1 MYEDQTYENILDR
14 SLARVASDVDKR
26 EGSVIM
32 NAIAP
37 VSAEHADVYIQ
48 LGNIVNNGYADTA
61 VREFL
66 ILRCKERGIIPYEA
80 TKATL
85 KGKFNMEIPI
95 GSRFN
100 LNELNYVATAFI
112 ESADGYFYYQM
123 ECETEGTNGN
133 KFFGEVSSIEYIDKD
148 LTGELTELL
157 IPAEDEEDTEALR
170 TRYLNSFDS
179 NPFGGNKQDYV
190 EKTDAL
196 DGVGGTVV
204 IPVWNGGGTVK
215 LIIIN
220 SDFGVASS
228 TLVKAVQEAIDPDPQ
243 GTGSG
248 IAPIGHTVTV
258 VSAVGKTVSIKSRI
272 SFIQNFYPDDAIKKA
287 SGESELVDKVK
298 ADEVSAGFVVNSL
311 TDYDYYVY
319 NQSMTDDNQGVF
331 TQVMTVLNQIVYCQ
345 KNGIDYASLTQAFNP
360 HIDCHENILGKD
372 MGSNYWYCYGL
383 VMIIFMIIIM
393 YGSMVATSVTQ
404 EKSNRTMEVLVT
416 SVDTNL
422 LFFAKVLAGA
432 VAALIQS
439 AVMLGTVLISYKI
452 NQDKWGGMLNMI
464 LDIPTNVL
472 VVFALF
478 GIGGFLF
485 YTFIYGA
492 MGALVSKTED
502 INKSAGGVQMV
513 IMIVYFITLAS
524 LTNVDG
530 IMIKV
535 TSFLPVSSYSA
546 MFARVAMGS
555 VNTWEIVV
563 SFIIL
568 VASIVV
574 VGIIGAK
581 IYRMGTLR
589 YGNPIKLSNAFKSI
603 KEN

>member
-1 MYEDQTYENILDR
+1 MKKFGVIFQYELMNYIKNKSYVITTVIIAL
-14 SLARVASDVDKR
+14 VAGIIMFVPNFIDI
-26 EGSVIM
+26 GSV
-32 NAIAP
+32 
-37 VSAEHADVYIQ
+37 
-48 LGNIVNNGYADTA
+48 
-61 VREFL
+61 
-66 ILRCKERGIIPYEA
+66 
-80 TKATL
+80 
-85 KGKFNMEIPI
+85 
-95 GSRFN
+95 
-100 LNELNYVATAFI
+100 
-112 ESADGYFYYQM
+112 
-123 ECETEGTNGN
+123 
-133 KFFGEVSSIEYIDKD
+133 
-148 LTGELTELL
+148 TGENKNDVS
-157 IPAEDEEDTEALR
+157 DE
-170 TRYLNSFDS
+170 NSGADS
-179 NPFGGNKQDYV
+179 DSTILVYDKSGMV
-190 EKTDAL
+190 TD
-196 DGVGGTVV
+196 
-204 IPVWNGGGTVK
+204 
-215 LIIIN
+215 
-220 SDFGVASS
+220 
-228 TLVKAVQEAIDPDPQ
+228 
-243 GTGSG
+243 
-248 IAPIGHTVTV
+248 
-258 VSAVGKTVSIKSRI
+258 I

-331 TQVMTVLNQIVYCQ
+331 TQVMTVLNQMVYCQ

-360 HIDCHENILGKD
+360 QIDCHENILGKD

-464 LDIPTNVL
+464 LDIPANVL

>member
-1 MYEDQTYENILDR
+1 MKKFGVIFQYELMNYIKNKSYVITTVIIAL
-14 SLARVASDVDKR
+14 VAGIIMFVPNFIDI
-26 EGSVIM
+26 GSV
-32 NAIAP
+32 
-37 VSAEHADVYIQ
+37 
-48 LGNIVNNGYADTA
+48 
-61 VREFL
+61 
-66 ILRCKERGIIPYEA
+66 
-80 TKATL
+80 
-85 KGKFNMEIPI
+85 
-95 GSRFN
+95 
-100 LNELNYVATAFI
+100 
-112 ESADGYFYYQM
+112 
-123 ECETEGTNGN
+123 
-133 KFFGEVSSIEYIDKD
+133 
-148 LTGELTELL
+148 TGENKNDVS
-157 IPAEDEEDTEALR
+157 DE
-170 TRYLNSFDS
+170 NSGADS
-179 NPFGGNKQDYV
+179 DSTILVYDKSGMV
-190 EKTDAL
+190 TD
-196 DGVGGTVV
+196 
-204 IPVWNGGGTVK
+204 
-215 LIIIN
+215 
-220 SDFGVASS
+220 
-228 TLVKAVQEAIDPDPQ
+228 
-243 GTGSG
+243 
-248 IAPIGHTVTV
+248 
-258 VSAVGKTVSIKSRI
+258 I
-272 SFIQNFYPDDAIKKA
+272 SFIQNFYHDDAIKKA
-287 SGESELVDKVK
+287 SGENELVDKVK

-319 NQSMTDDNQGVF
+319 NQSMTDDNQVVF
-331 TQVMTVLNQIVYCQ
+331 TQVMTVLNQMVYCQ

-360 HIDCHENILGKD
+360 QIDCHENILGKD

-524 LTNVDG
+524 LTDVDG

>member
-1 MYEDQTYENILDR
+1 MKKFGVIFQYELMNYIKNKSYVITTVIIAL
-14 SLARVASDVDKR
+14 VAGIIMFVPNFIDI
-26 EGSVIM
+26 GSV
-32 NAIAP
+32 
-37 VSAEHADVYIQ
+37 
-48 LGNIVNNGYADTA
+48 
-61 VREFL
+61 
-66 ILRCKERGIIPYEA
+66 
-80 TKATL
+80 
-85 KGKFNMEIPI
+85 
-95 GSRFN
+95 
-100 LNELNYVATAFI
+100 
-112 ESADGYFYYQM
+112 
-123 ECETEGTNGN
+123 
-133 KFFGEVSSIEYIDKD
+133 
-148 LTGELTELL
+148 TGENKNDVS
-157 IPAEDEEDTEALR
+157 DE
-170 TRYLNSFDS
+170 NSGADS
-179 NPFGGNKQDYV
+179 DSTILVYDKSGMV
-190 EKTDAL
+190 TD
-196 DGVGGTVV
+196 
-204 IPVWNGGGTVK
+204 
-215 LIIIN
+215 
-220 SDFGVASS
+220 
-228 TLVKAVQEAIDPDPQ
+228 
-243 GTGSG
+243 
-248 IAPIGHTVTV
+248 
-258 VSAVGKTVSIKSRI
+258 I
-272 SFIQNFYPDDAIKKA
+272 SFIQNFYHDDAIKKA
-287 SGESELVDKVK
+287 SGENELVDKVK

-319 NQSMTDDNQGVF
+319 NQSMTDDNQVVF
-331 TQVMTVLNQIVYCQ
+331 TQVMTVLNQMVYCQ

-360 HIDCHENILGKD
+360 QIDCHENILGKD

-452 NQDKWGGMLNMI
+452 NQDKWGGMLNMV
-464 LDIPTNVL
+464 LDIPANVL

-524 LTNVDG
+524 LTDVDG

-589 YGNPIKLSNAFKSI
+589 YGNPIKLSNAF
-603 KEN
+603 NQ

>member
-1 MYEDQTYENILDR
+1 MKKFGVIFQYELMNYIKNKSYVITTVIIAL
-14 SLARVASDVDKR
+14 VAGIIMFVPNFIDI
-26 EGSVIM
+26 GSV
-32 NAIAP
+32 
-37 VSAEHADVYIQ
+37 
-48 LGNIVNNGYADTA
+48 
-61 VREFL
+61 
-66 ILRCKERGIIPYEA
+66 
-80 TKATL
+80 
-85 KGKFNMEIPI
+85 
-95 GSRFN
+95 
-100 LNELNYVATAFI
+100 
-112 ESADGYFYYQM
+112 
-123 ECETEGTNGN
+123 
-133 KFFGEVSSIEYIDKD
+133 
-148 LTGELTELL
+148 TGENKNDVS
-157 IPAEDEEDTEALR
+157 DE
-170 TRYLNSFDS
+170 NSGADS
-179 NPFGGNKQDYV
+179 DSTILVYDKSGMV
-190 EKTDAL
+190 TD
-196 DGVGGTVV
+196 
-204 IPVWNGGGTVK
+204 
-215 LIIIN
+215 
-220 SDFGVASS
+220 
-228 TLVKAVQEAIDPDPQ
+228 
-243 GTGSG
+243 
-248 IAPIGHTVTV
+248 
-258 VSAVGKTVSIKSRI
+258 I
-272 SFIQNFYPDDAIKKA
+272 SFIQNFYHDDAIKKA
-287 SGESELVDKVK
+287 SGENELVDKVK

-319 NQSMTDDNQGVF
+319 NQSMTDDNQVVF
-331 TQVMTVLNQIVYCQ
+331 TQVMTVLNQMVYCQ
-345 KNGIDYASLTQAFNP
+345 KNGIDYASLTQSFNP
-360 HIDCHENILGKD
+360 QIDCHKNILGKD

-452 NQDKWGGMLNMI
+452 NQDKWGGMLNMV
-464 LDIPTNVL
+464 LDIPANVL
-472 VVFALF
+472 IVFALF

-524 LTNVDG
+524 LTDVDG

>member
-1 MYEDQTYENILDR
+1 MKKFGVIFQYELMNYIKNKSYVITTVIIAL
-14 SLARVASDVDKR
+14 VAGIIMFVPNFIDI
-26 EGSVIM
+26 GSV
-32 NAIAP
+32 
-37 VSAEHADVYIQ
+37 
-48 LGNIVNNGYADTA
+48 
-61 VREFL
+61 
-66 ILRCKERGIIPYEA
+66 
-80 TKATL
+80 
-85 KGKFNMEIPI
+85 
-95 GSRFN
+95 
-100 LNELNYVATAFI
+100 
-112 ESADGYFYYQM
+112 
-123 ECETEGTNGN
+123 
-133 KFFGEVSSIEYIDKD
+133 
-148 LTGELTELL
+148 TGENKNDVS
-157 IPAEDEEDTEALR
+157 DE
-170 TRYLNSFDS
+170 NSGADS
-179 NPFGGNKQDYV
+179 DSTILVYDNSGMV
-190 EKTDAL
+190 TD
-196 DGVGGTVV
+196 
-204 IPVWNGGGTVK
+204 
-215 LIIIN
+215 
-220 SDFGVASS
+220 
-228 TLVKAVQEAIDPDPQ
+228 
-243 GTGSG
+243 
-248 IAPIGHTVTV
+248 
-258 VSAVGKTVSIKSRI
+258 I

-287 SGESELVDKVK
+287 SGENELVDKVK

-319 NQSMTDDNQGVF
+319 NQSMTDDNQVVF
-331 TQVMTVLNQIVYCQ
+331 TQVMTVLNQMVYCQ

-360 HIDCHENILGKD
+360 QIDCHENILGKD

-452 NQDKWGGMLNMI
+452 NQDKWGGMLNMV
-464 LDIPTNVL
+464 LDIPANVL

-524 LTNVDG
+524 LTDVDG

>member
-1 MYEDQTYENILDR
+1 MKKFGVIFQYELMNYIKNKSYVITTVIIAL
-14 SLARVASDVDKR
+14 VAGIIMFVPNFIDI
-26 EGSVIM
+26 GSV
-32 NAIAP
+32 
-37 VSAEHADVYIQ
+37 
-48 LGNIVNNGYADTA
+48 
-61 VREFL
+61 
-66 ILRCKERGIIPYEA
+66 
-80 TKATL
+80 
-85 KGKFNMEIPI
+85 
-95 GSRFN
+95 
-100 LNELNYVATAFI
+100 
-112 ESADGYFYYQM
+112 
-123 ECETEGTNGN
+123 
-133 KFFGEVSSIEYIDKD
+133 
-148 LTGELTELL
+148 TGENKNDVS
-157 IPAEDEEDTEALR
+157 DE
-170 TRYLNSFDS
+170 NSGADS
-179 NPFGGNKQDYV
+179 DSTILVYDKSGMV
-190 EKTDAL
+190 TD
-196 DGVGGTVV
+196 
-204 IPVWNGGGTVK
+204 
-215 LIIIN
+215 
-220 SDFGVASS
+220 
-228 TLVKAVQEAIDPDPQ
+228 
-243 GTGSG
+243 
-248 IAPIGHTVTV
+248 
-258 VSAVGKTVSIKSRI
+258 I
-272 SFIQNFYPDDAIKKA
+272 SFIQNFYHDDAIKKA
-287 SGESELVDKVK
+287 SGENELVDKVK

-319 NQSMTDDNQGVF
+319 NQSMTDDNQVVF
-331 TQVMTVLNQIVYCQ
+331 TQVMTVLNQMVYCQ

-360 HIDCHENILGKD
+360 QIDCHENILGKD

-452 NQDKWGGMLNMI
+452 NQDKWGGMLNMV
-464 LDIPTNVL
+464 LDIPANVL

-502 INKSAGGVQMV
+502 INKSAGGAQMV

-524 LTNVDG
+524 LTDVDG

>member
-1 MYEDQTYENILDR
+1 MKKFGVIFQYELMNYIKNKSYVITTVIIAL
-14 SLARVASDVDKR
+14 VASIIMFVPNFIDI
-26 EGSVIM
+26 GSV
-32 NAIAP
+32 
-37 VSAEHADVYIQ
+37 
-48 LGNIVNNGYADTA
+48 
-61 VREFL
+61 
-66 ILRCKERGIIPYEA
+66 
-80 TKATL
+80 
-85 KGKFNMEIPI
+85 
-95 GSRFN
+95 
-100 LNELNYVATAFI
+100 
-112 ESADGYFYYQM
+112 
-123 ECETEGTNGN
+123 
-133 KFFGEVSSIEYIDKD
+133 
-148 LTGELTELL
+148 TGENKNDVS
-157 IPAEDEEDTEALR
+157 DE
-170 TRYLNSFDS
+170 NSGADS
-179 NPFGGNKQDYV
+179 DSTILVYDKSGMI
-190 EKTDAL
+190 TD
-196 DGVGGTVV
+196 
-204 IPVWNGGGTVK
+204 
-215 LIIIN
+215 
-220 SDFGVASS
+220 
-228 TLVKAVQEAIDPDPQ
+228 
-243 GTGSG
+243 
-248 IAPIGHTVTV
+248 
-258 VSAVGKTVSIKSRI
+258 I
-272 SFIQNFYPDDAIKKA
+272 SFIQNFYHDDAIKKA
-287 SGESELVDKVK
+287 SGENELVDKVK

-319 NQSMTDDNQGVF
+319 NQSMTDDNQVVF
-331 TQVMTVLNQIVYCQ
+331 TQVMTVLNQMVYCQ

-360 HIDCHENILGKD
+360 QIDCHENILGKD

-452 NQDKWGGMLNMI
+452 NQDKWGGMLNMV
-464 LDIPTNVL
+464 LDIPANVL

-524 LTNVDG
+524 LTDVDG

>member
-1 MYEDQTYENILDR
+1 MKKFGVIFQYELMNYIKNKSYVITTVIIAL
-14 SLARVASDVDKR
+14 VAGIIMFVPNFIDI
-26 EGSVIM
+26 GSV
-32 NAIAP
+32 
-37 VSAEHADVYIQ
+37 
-48 LGNIVNNGYADTA
+48 
-61 VREFL
+61 
-66 ILRCKERGIIPYEA
+66 
-80 TKATL
+80 
-85 KGKFNMEIPI
+85 
-95 GSRFN
+95 
-100 LNELNYVATAFI
+100 
-112 ESADGYFYYQM
+112 
-123 ECETEGTNGN
+123 
-133 KFFGEVSSIEYIDKD
+133 
-148 LTGELTELL
+148 TGENKNDVS
-157 IPAEDEEDTEALR
+157 DE
-170 TRYLNSFDS
+170 NSGADS
-179 NPFGGNKQDYV
+179 DSTILVYDKSGMV
-190 EKTDAL
+190 TD
-196 DGVGGTVV
+196 
-204 IPVWNGGGTVK
+204 
-215 LIIIN
+215 
-220 SDFGVASS
+220 
-228 TLVKAVQEAIDPDPQ
+228 
-243 GTGSG
+243 
-248 IAPIGHTVTV
+248 
-258 VSAVGKTVSIKSRI
+258 I
-272 SFIQNFYPDDAIKKA
+272 SFIQNFYHDDAIKKA
-287 SGESELVDKVK
+287 SGENELVDKVK

-319 NQSMTDDNQGVF
+319 NQSMTDDNQVVF
-331 TQVMTVLNQIVYCQ
+331 TQVMTVLNQMVYCQ

-360 HIDCHENILGKD
+360 QIDCHENILGKD

-452 NQDKWGGMLNMI
+452 NQDKWGGMLNMV
-464 LDIPTNVL
+464 LDIPANVL

-524 LTNVDG
+524 LTDVDG

-581 IYRMGTLR
+581 IYSCLLYTSPSPRD
-589 YGNPIKLSNAFKSI
+589 
-603 KEN
+603 

>member
-1 MYEDQTYENILDR
+1 MKKFGVIFQYELMNYIKNKSYVITTVIIAL
-14 SLARVASDVDKR
+14 VAGIIMFVPNFIDI
-26 EGSVIM
+26 GSV
-32 NAIAP
+32 
-37 VSAEHADVYIQ
+37 
-48 LGNIVNNGYADTA
+48 
-61 VREFL
+61 
-66 ILRCKERGIIPYEA
+66 
-80 TKATL
+80 
-85 KGKFNMEIPI
+85 
-95 GSRFN
+95 
-100 LNELNYVATAFI
+100 
-112 ESADGYFYYQM
+112 
-123 ECETEGTNGN
+123 
-133 KFFGEVSSIEYIDKD
+133 
-148 LTGELTELL
+148 TGENKNDVS
-157 IPAEDEEDTEALR
+157 DE
-170 TRYLNSFDS
+170 NSGADS
-179 NPFGGNKQDYV
+179 DSTILVYDKSGMV
-190 EKTDAL
+190 TD
-196 DGVGGTVV
+196 
-204 IPVWNGGGTVK
+204 
-215 LIIIN
+215 
-220 SDFGVASS
+220 
-228 TLVKAVQEAIDPDPQ
+228 
-243 GTGSG
+243 
-248 IAPIGHTVTV
+248 
-258 VSAVGKTVSIKSRI
+258 I
-272 SFIQNFYPDDAIKKA
+272 SFIQNFYHDDAIKKA
-287 SGESELVDKVK
+287 SGENELVDKVK

-319 NQSMTDDNQGVF
+319 NQSMTDDNQVVF
-331 TQVMTVLNQIVYCQ
+331 TQVMTVLNQMVYCQ

-360 HIDCHENILGKD
+360 QIDCHKNILGKD

-452 NQDKWGGMLNMI
+452 NQDKWGGMLNMV
-464 LDIPTNVL
+464 LDIPANVL

-524 LTNVDG
+524 LTDVDG

>member
-1 MYEDQTYENILDR
+1 MKKFGVIFQYELMNYIKNKSYVITTVIIAL
-14 SLARVASDVDKR
+14 VAGIIMFVPNFIDI
-26 EGSVIM
+26 GSV
-32 NAIAP
+32 
-37 VSAEHADVYIQ
+37 
-48 LGNIVNNGYADTA
+48 
-61 VREFL
+61 
-66 ILRCKERGIIPYEA
+66 
-80 TKATL
+80 
-85 KGKFNMEIPI
+85 
-95 GSRFN
+95 
-100 LNELNYVATAFI
+100 
-112 ESADGYFYYQM
+112 
-123 ECETEGTNGN
+123 
-133 KFFGEVSSIEYIDKD
+133 
-148 LTGELTELL
+148 TGENKNDVS
-157 IPAEDEEDTEALR
+157 DE
-170 TRYLNSFDS
+170 NSGADS
-179 NPFGGNKQDYV
+179 DSTILVYDKSGMV
-190 EKTDAL
+190 TD
-196 DGVGGTVV
+196 
-204 IPVWNGGGTVK
+204 
-215 LIIIN
+215 
-220 SDFGVASS
+220 
-228 TLVKAVQEAIDPDPQ
+228 
-243 GTGSG
+243 
-248 IAPIGHTVTV
+248 
-258 VSAVGKTVSIKSRI
+258 I

-287 SGESELVDKVK
+287 SGENELVDKVK

-319 NQSMTDDNQGVF
+319 NQSMTDDNQVVF
-331 TQVMTVLNQIVYCQ
+331 TQVMTVLNQMVYCQ

-360 HIDCHENILGKD
+360 QIDCHENILGKD

-452 NQDKWGGMLNMI
+452 NQDKWGGMLNMV
-464 LDIPTNVL
+464 LDIPANVL

-502 INKSAGGVQMV
+502 INKIAGGVQMV

-524 LTNVDG
+524 LTDVDG

>member
-1 MYEDQTYENILDR
+1 MKKFGVIFQYELMNYIKNNIYVITTVIIAL
-14 SLARVASDVDKR
+14 VAGIIMFVPNFIDI
-26 EGSVIM
+26 GSV
-32 NAIAP
+32 
-37 VSAEHADVYIQ
+37 
-48 LGNIVNNGYADTA
+48 
-61 VREFL
+61 
-66 ILRCKERGIIPYEA
+66 
-80 TKATL
+80 
-85 KGKFNMEIPI
+85 
-95 GSRFN
+95 
-100 LNELNYVATAFI
+100 
-112 ESADGYFYYQM
+112 
-123 ECETEGTNGN
+123 
-133 KFFGEVSSIEYIDKD
+133 
-148 LTGELTELL
+148 TGENKNDVS
-157 IPAEDEEDTEALR
+157 DE
-170 TRYLNSFDS
+170 NSGADS
-179 NPFGGNKQDYV
+179 DSTILVYDKSGMV
-190 EKTDAL
+190 TD
-196 DGVGGTVV
+196 
-204 IPVWNGGGTVK
+204 
-215 LIIIN
+215 
-220 SDFGVASS
+220 
-228 TLVKAVQEAIDPDPQ
+228 
-243 GTGSG
+243 
-248 IAPIGHTVTV
+248 
-258 VSAVGKTVSIKSRI
+258 I

-287 SGESELVDKVK
+287 SGENELVDKVK

-319 NQSMTDDNQGVF
+319 NQSMTDDNQVVF
-331 TQVMTVLNQIVYCQ
+331 TQVMTVLNQMVYCQ

-360 HIDCHENILGKD
+360 QIDCHENILGKD

-464 LDIPTNVL
+464 LDIPANVL

-524 LTNVDG
+524 LTDVDG

>member
-1 MYEDQTYENILDR
+1 MKKFGVIFQYELMNYIKNKSYVITTVIIAL
-14 SLARVASDVDKR
+14 VAGIIMFVPNFIDI
-26 EGSVIM
+26 GSV
-32 NAIAP
+32 
-37 VSAEHADVYIQ
+37 
-48 LGNIVNNGYADTA
+48 
-61 VREFL
+61 
-66 ILRCKERGIIPYEA
+66 
-80 TKATL
+80 
-85 KGKFNMEIPI
+85 
-95 GSRFN
+95 
-100 LNELNYVATAFI
+100 
-112 ESADGYFYYQM
+112 
-123 ECETEGTNGN
+123 
-133 KFFGEVSSIEYIDKD
+133 
-148 LTGELTELL
+148 TGENKNDVS
-157 IPAEDEEDTEALR
+157 DE
-170 TRYLNSFDS
+170 NSGADS
-179 NPFGGNKQDYV
+179 DSTILVYDKSGMV
-190 EKTDAL
+190 TD
-196 DGVGGTVV
+196 
-204 IPVWNGGGTVK
+204 
-215 LIIIN
+215 
-220 SDFGVASS
+220 
-228 TLVKAVQEAIDPDPQ
+228 
-243 GTGSG
+243 
-248 IAPIGHTVTV
+248 
-258 VSAVGKTVSIKSRI
+258 I
-272 SFIQNFYPDDAIKKA
+272 SFIQNFYHDDAIKKA
-287 SGESELVDKVK
+287 SGENELVDKVK

-319 NQSMTDDNQGVF
+319 NQSMTDDNQVVF
-331 TQVMTVLNQIVYCQ
+331 TQVMTVLNQMVYCQ

-360 HIDCHENILGKD
+360 QIECHENILGKD

-464 LDIPTNVL
+464 LDIPANVL

-524 LTNVDG
+524 LTDVDG

>member
-1 MYEDQTYENILDR
+1 MKKFGVIFQYELMNYIKNKSYVITTVIIAL
-14 SLARVASDVDKR
+14 VAGIIMFVPNFIDI
-26 EGSVIM
+26 GSV
-32 NAIAP
+32 
-37 VSAEHADVYIQ
+37 
-48 LGNIVNNGYADTA
+48 
-61 VREFL
+61 
-66 ILRCKERGIIPYEA
+66 
-80 TKATL
+80 
-85 KGKFNMEIPI
+85 
-95 GSRFN
+95 
-100 LNELNYVATAFI
+100 
-112 ESADGYFYYQM
+112 
-123 ECETEGTNGN
+123 
-133 KFFGEVSSIEYIDKD
+133 
-148 LTGELTELL
+148 TGENKNDVS
-157 IPAEDEEDTEALR
+157 DE
-170 TRYLNSFDS
+170 NSGADS
-179 NPFGGNKQDYV
+179 DSTILVYDKSGMV
-190 EKTDAL
+190 TD
-196 DGVGGTVV
+196 
-204 IPVWNGGGTVK
+204 
-215 LIIIN
+215 
-220 SDFGVASS
+220 
-228 TLVKAVQEAIDPDPQ
+228 
-243 GTGSG
+243 
-248 IAPIGHTVTV
+248 
-258 VSAVGKTVSIKSRI
+258 I

-287 SGESELVDKVK
+287 SGENELVDKVK

-360 HIDCHENILGKD
+360 QIDCHENILGKD

>member
-1 MYEDQTYENILDR
+1 MKKFGVIFQYELMNYIKNKSYVITTVIIAL
-14 SLARVASDVDKR
+14 VAGIIMFVPNFIDI
-26 EGSVIM
+26 GSV
-32 NAIAP
+32 
-37 VSAEHADVYIQ
+37 
-48 LGNIVNNGYADTA
+48 
-61 VREFL
+61 
-66 ILRCKERGIIPYEA
+66 
-80 TKATL
+80 
-85 KGKFNMEIPI
+85 
-95 GSRFN
+95 
-100 LNELNYVATAFI
+100 
-112 ESADGYFYYQM
+112 
-123 ECETEGTNGN
+123 
-133 KFFGEVSSIEYIDKD
+133 
-148 LTGELTELL
+148 TGENKNDVS
-157 IPAEDEEDTEALR
+157 DE
-170 TRYLNSFDS
+170 NSGADS
-179 NPFGGNKQDYV
+179 DSTILVYDKSGMV
-190 EKTDAL
+190 TD
-196 DGVGGTVV
+196 
-204 IPVWNGGGTVK
+204 
-215 LIIIN
+215 
-220 SDFGVASS
+220 
-228 TLVKAVQEAIDPDPQ
+228 
-243 GTGSG
+243 
-248 IAPIGHTVTV
+248 
-258 VSAVGKTVSIKSRI
+258 I

-287 SGESELVDKVK
+287 SGENELIDKVK

-319 NQSMTDDNQGVF
+319 NQSMTDDNQAVF
-331 TQVMTVLNQIVYCQ
+331 TQVMTVLNQMVYCQ

-360 HIDCHENILGKD
+360 QIDCHENILGKD

-452 NQDKWGGMLNMI
+452 HQDKWGGMLNMV
-464 LDIPTNVL
+464 LDIPANVL

-524 LTNVDG
+524 LTDVDG

>member
-1 MYEDQTYENILDR
+1 MKKFGVIFQYELMNYIKNKSYVITTVIIAL
-14 SLARVASDVDKR
+14 VAGIIMFVPNFIDI
-26 EGSVIM
+26 GSV
-32 NAIAP
+32 
-37 VSAEHADVYIQ
+37 
-48 LGNIVNNGYADTA
+48 
-61 VREFL
+61 
-66 ILRCKERGIIPYEA
+66 
-80 TKATL
+80 
-85 KGKFNMEIPI
+85 
-95 GSRFN
+95 
-100 LNELNYVATAFI
+100 
-112 ESADGYFYYQM
+112 
-123 ECETEGTNGN
+123 
-133 KFFGEVSSIEYIDKD
+133 
-148 LTGELTELL
+148 TGENKNDVS
-157 IPAEDEEDTEALR
+157 DE
-170 TRYLNSFDS
+170 NSGADS
-179 NPFGGNKQDYV
+179 DSTILVYDKSGMV
-190 EKTDAL
+190 TD
-196 DGVGGTVV
+196 
-204 IPVWNGGGTVK
+204 
-215 LIIIN
+215 
-220 SDFGVASS
+220 
-228 TLVKAVQEAIDPDPQ
+228 
-243 GTGSG
+243 
-248 IAPIGHTVTV
+248 
-258 VSAVGKTVSIKSRI
+258 I

-287 SGESELVDKVK
+287 SGENELVDKVK

-319 NQSMTDDNQGVF
+319 NQSMTDDNQVVF
-331 TQVMTVLNQIVYCQ
+331 TQVMTVLNQMVYCQ

-360 HIDCHENILGKD
+360 QIDCHENILGKD

-452 NQDKWGGMLNMI
+452 NQDKWGGMLNMV
-464 LDIPTNVL
+464 LDIPANVL

-492 MGALVSKTED
+492 MGALVSKIED

-524 LTNVDG
+524 LTDVDG

>member
-1 MYEDQTYENILDR
+1 MKKFGVIFQYELMNYIKNKSYVITTVIIAL
-14 SLARVASDVDKR
+14 VA
-26 EGSVIM
+26 
-32 NAIAP
+32 
-37 VSAEHADVYIQ
+37 
-48 LGNIVNNGYADTA
+48 
-61 VREFL
+61 
-66 ILRCKERGIIPYEA
+66 GIIMFVP
-80 TKATL
+80 
-85 KGKFNMEIPI
+85 N
-95 GSRFN
+95 
-100 LNELNYVATAFI
+100 FI
-112 ESADGYFYYQM
+112 DICS
-123 ECETEGTNGN
+123 
-133 KFFGEVSSIEYIDKD
+133 V
-148 LTGELTELL
+148 TGENKNDVS
-157 IPAEDEEDTEALR
+157 DE
-170 TRYLNSFDS
+170 NSGADS
-179 NPFGGNKQDYV
+179 DSTILVYDKSGMV
-190 EKTDAL
+190 TD
-196 DGVGGTVV
+196 
-204 IPVWNGGGTVK
+204 
-215 LIIIN
+215 
-220 SDFGVASS
+220 
-228 TLVKAVQEAIDPDPQ
+228 
-243 GTGSG
+243 
-248 IAPIGHTVTV
+248 
-258 VSAVGKTVSIKSRI
+258 I
-272 SFIQNFYPDDAIKKA
+272 SFIQNFYHDDAIKKA
-287 SGESELVDKVK
+287 SGENELVDKVK

-319 NQSMTDDNQGVF
+319 NQSMTDDNQVVF
-331 TQVMTVLNQIVYCQ
+331 TQVMTVLNQMVYCQ

-360 HIDCHENILGKD
+360 QIDCHENILGKD

-452 NQDKWGGMLNMI
+452 NQDKWGGMLNMV
-464 LDIPTNVL
+464 LDIPANVL

-524 LTNVDG
+524 LTDVDG

>member
-1 MYEDQTYENILDR
+1 MFVPNFIDI
-14 SLARVASDVDKR
+14 
-26 EGSVIM
+26 GSV
-32 NAIAP
+32 
-37 VSAEHADVYIQ
+37 
-48 LGNIVNNGYADTA
+48 
-61 VREFL
+61 
-66 ILRCKERGIIPYEA
+66 
-80 TKATL
+80 
-85 KGKFNMEIPI
+85 
-95 GSRFN
+95 
-100 LNELNYVATAFI
+100 
-112 ESADGYFYYQM
+112 
-123 ECETEGTNGN
+123 
-133 KFFGEVSSIEYIDKD
+133 
-148 LTGELTELL
+148 TGENKNDVS
-157 IPAEDEEDTEALR
+157 DE
-170 TRYLNSFDS
+170 NSGADS
-179 NPFGGNKQDYV
+179 DSTILVYDKSGMV
-190 EKTDAL
+190 TD
-196 DGVGGTVV
+196 
-204 IPVWNGGGTVK
+204 
-215 LIIIN
+215 
-220 SDFGVASS
+220 
-228 TLVKAVQEAIDPDPQ
+228 
-243 GTGSG
+243 
-248 IAPIGHTVTV
+248 
-258 VSAVGKTVSIKSRI
+258 I

-287 SGESELVDKVK
+287 SGENELVDKVK

-319 NQSMTDDNQGVF
+319 NQSMTDDNQVVF
-331 TQVMTVLNQIVYCQ
+331 TQVMTVLNQMVYCQ

-360 HIDCHENILGKD
+360 QIDCHENILGKD

-452 NQDKWGGMLNMI
+452 NQDKWGGMLNMV
-464 LDIPTNVL
+464 LDIPANVL

-524 LTNVDG
+524 LTDVDG

>member
-1 MYEDQTYENILDR
+1 MKKFGVIFQYELMNYIKNKSYVITTVIIAL
-14 SLARVASDVDKR
+14 VAGIIMFVPNFIDI
-26 EGSVIM
+26 GSV
-32 NAIAP
+32 
-37 VSAEHADVYIQ
+37 
-48 LGNIVNNGYADTA
+48 
-61 VREFL
+61 
-66 ILRCKERGIIPYEA
+66 
-80 TKATL
+80 
-85 KGKFNMEIPI
+85 
-95 GSRFN
+95 
-100 LNELNYVATAFI
+100 
-112 ESADGYFYYQM
+112 
-123 ECETEGTNGN
+123 
-133 KFFGEVSSIEYIDKD
+133 
-148 LTGELTELL
+148 TGENKNDVS
-157 IPAEDEEDTEALR
+157 DE
-170 TRYLNSFDS
+170 NSGADS
-179 NPFGGNKQDYV
+179 DSTILVYDKSGMV
-190 EKTDAL
+190 TD
-196 DGVGGTVV
+196 
-204 IPVWNGGGTVK
+204 
-215 LIIIN
+215 
-220 SDFGVASS
+220 
-228 TLVKAVQEAIDPDPQ
+228 
-243 GTGSG
+243 
-248 IAPIGHTVTV
+248 
-258 VSAVGKTVSIKSRI
+258 I
-272 SFIQNFYPDDAIKKA
+272 SFKQNFYHDDAIKKA
-287 SGESELVDKVK
+287 SGENELVDKVK

-319 NQSMTDDNQGVF
+319 NQSMTDDNQVVF
-331 TQVMTVLNQIVYCQ
+331 TQVMTVLNQMVYCQ

-360 HIDCHENILGKD
+360 QIDCHENILGKD

-452 NQDKWGGMLNMI
+452 NQDKWGGMLNMV
-464 LDIPTNVL
+464 LDIPANVL

-524 LTNVDG
+524 LTDVDG

>member
-1 MYEDQTYENILDR
+1 MKKFGVIFQYELMNYIKNKSYVITTVIIAL
-14 SLARVASDVDKR
+14 VAGIIMFVPNFIDI
-26 EGSVIM
+26 GSV
-32 NAIAP
+32 
-37 VSAEHADVYIQ
+37 
-48 LGNIVNNGYADTA
+48 
-61 VREFL
+61 
-66 ILRCKERGIIPYEA
+66 
-80 TKATL
+80 
-85 KGKFNMEIPI
+85 
-95 GSRFN
+95 
-100 LNELNYVATAFI
+100 
-112 ESADGYFYYQM
+112 
-123 ECETEGTNGN
+123 
-133 KFFGEVSSIEYIDKD
+133 
-148 LTGELTELL
+148 TGENKNDVS
-157 IPAEDEEDTEALR
+157 DE
-170 TRYLNSFDS
+170 NSGADS
-179 NPFGGNKQDYV
+179 DSTILVYDKSGMV
-190 EKTDAL
+190 TD
-196 DGVGGTVV
+196 
-204 IPVWNGGGTVK
+204 
-215 LIIIN
+215 
-220 SDFGVASS
+220 
-228 TLVKAVQEAIDPDPQ
+228 
-243 GTGSG
+243 
-248 IAPIGHTVTV
+248 
-258 VSAVGKTVSIKSRI
+258 I
-272 SFIQNFYPDDAIKKA
+272 SFIQNFYHDDAIKKA
-287 SGESELVDKVK
+287 SGENELVDKVK

-319 NQSMTDDNQGVF
+319 NQSMTDDNQVVF
-331 TQVMTVLNQIVYCQ
+331 TQVMTVLNQMVYCQ

-360 HIDCHENILGKD
+360 QIDCHENILGKD

-452 NQDKWGGMLNMI
+452 NQDKWGGMLNMV
-464 LDIPTNVL
+464 LDIPANVL

-524 LTNVDG
+524 LTDVDG

-546 MFARVAMGS
+546 MFARVALGS

>member
-1 MYEDQTYENILDR
+1 MKKFGVIFQYELMNYIKNKSYVITTVIIAL
-14 SLARVASDVDKR
+14 VAGIIMFVPNFIDI
-26 EGSVIM
+26 GSV
-32 NAIAP
+32 
-37 VSAEHADVYIQ
+37 
-48 LGNIVNNGYADTA
+48 
-61 VREFL
+61 
-66 ILRCKERGIIPYEA
+66 
-80 TKATL
+80 
-85 KGKFNMEIPI
+85 
-95 GSRFN
+95 
-100 LNELNYVATAFI
+100 
-112 ESADGYFYYQM
+112 
-123 ECETEGTNGN
+123 
-133 KFFGEVSSIEYIDKD
+133 
-148 LTGELTELL
+148 TGENKNDVS
-157 IPAEDEEDTEALR
+157 DE
-170 TRYLNSFDS
+170 NSGADS
-179 NPFGGNKQDYV
+179 DSTILVYDKSGMV
-190 EKTDAL
+190 TD
-196 DGVGGTVV
+196 
-204 IPVWNGGGTVK
+204 
-215 LIIIN
+215 
-220 SDFGVASS
+220 
-228 TLVKAVQEAIDPDPQ
+228 
-243 GTGSG
+243 
-248 IAPIGHTVTV
+248 
-258 VSAVGKTVSIKSRI
+258 I
-272 SFIQNFYPDDAIKKA
+272 SFIQNFYHDDAIKKA
-287 SGESELVDKVK
+287 SGENELVDKVK

-319 NQSMTDDNQGVF
+319 NQSMTDDNQVVF
-331 TQVMTVLNQIVYCQ
+331 TQVMTVLNQMVYCQ

-360 HIDCHENILGKD
+360 QIDCHENILGKD

-452 NQDKWGGMLNMI
+452 NQDKWGGMLNMV
-464 LDIPTNVL
+464 LDIPANVL

-524 LTNVDG
+524 LTDVDG

-546 MFARVAMGS
+546 MLARVAMGS

>member
-1 MYEDQTYENILDR
+1 MKKFGVIFQYELMNYIKNKSYVITTVIIAL
-14 SLARVASDVDKR
+14 VAGIIMFVPNFIDI
-26 EGSVIM
+26 GSV
-32 NAIAP
+32 
-37 VSAEHADVYIQ
+37 
-48 LGNIVNNGYADTA
+48 
-61 VREFL
+61 
-66 ILRCKERGIIPYEA
+66 
-80 TKATL
+80 
-85 KGKFNMEIPI
+85 
-95 GSRFN
+95 
-100 LNELNYVATAFI
+100 
-112 ESADGYFYYQM
+112 
-123 ECETEGTNGN
+123 
-133 KFFGEVSSIEYIDKD
+133 
-148 LTGELTELL
+148 TGENKNDVS
-157 IPAEDEEDTEALR
+157 DE
-170 TRYLNSFDS
+170 NSGADS
-179 NPFGGNKQDYV
+179 DSTILVYDKSGMV
-190 EKTDAL
+190 TD
-196 DGVGGTVV
+196 
-204 IPVWNGGGTVK
+204 
-215 LIIIN
+215 
-220 SDFGVASS
+220 
-228 TLVKAVQEAIDPDPQ
+228 
-243 GTGSG
+243 
-248 IAPIGHTVTV
+248 
-258 VSAVGKTVSIKSRI
+258 I
-272 SFIQNFYPDDAIKKA
+272 SFIQNFYHDDAIKKA
-287 SGESELVDKVK
+287 SGENELVDKVK

-319 NQSMTDDNQGVF
+319 NQSMTDDNQVVF
-331 TQVMTVLNQIVYCQ
+331 TQVMTVLNQMVYCQ

-360 HIDCHENILGKD
+360 QIDCHENILGKD

-383 VMIIFMIIIM
+383 VMVIFMIIIM

-464 LDIPTNVL
+464 LDIPANVL

-524 LTNVDG
+524 LTDVDG

>member
-1 MYEDQTYENILDR
+1 MKKFGVIFQYELMNYIKNKSYVITTVIIAL
-14 SLARVASDVDKR
+14 VAGIIMFVPNFIDI
-26 EGSVIM
+26 GSV
-32 NAIAP
+32 
-37 VSAEHADVYIQ
+37 
-48 LGNIVNNGYADTA
+48 
-61 VREFL
+61 
-66 ILRCKERGIIPYEA
+66 
-80 TKATL
+80 
-85 KGKFNMEIPI
+85 
-95 GSRFN
+95 
-100 LNELNYVATAFI
+100 
-112 ESADGYFYYQM
+112 
-123 ECETEGTNGN
+123 
-133 KFFGEVSSIEYIDKD
+133 
-148 LTGELTELL
+148 TGENKNDVS
-157 IPAEDEEDTEALR
+157 DE
-170 TRYLNSFDS
+170 NSGADS
-179 NPFGGNKQDYV
+179 DSTILVYDKSGMV
-190 EKTDAL
+190 TD
-196 DGVGGTVV
+196 
-204 IPVWNGGGTVK
+204 
-215 LIIIN
+215 
-220 SDFGVASS
+220 
-228 TLVKAVQEAIDPDPQ
+228 
-243 GTGSG
+243 
-248 IAPIGHTVTV
+248 
-258 VSAVGKTVSIKSRI
+258 I

-319 NQSMTDDNQGVF
+319 NQSMTDDNQVVF
-331 TQVMTVLNQIVYCQ
+331 TQVMTVLNQMVYCQ

-360 HIDCHENILGKD
+360 QIDCHENILGKD

-464 LDIPTNVL
+464 LDIPANVL

-524 LTNVDG
+524 LTDVDG

>member
-1 MYEDQTYENILDR
+1 MKKFGVIFQYELMNYIKNKSYVITTVIIAL
-14 SLARVASDVDKR
+14 VAGIIMFVPNFIDI
-26 EGSVIM
+26 GSV
-32 NAIAP
+32 
-37 VSAEHADVYIQ
+37 
-48 LGNIVNNGYADTA
+48 
-61 VREFL
+61 
-66 ILRCKERGIIPYEA
+66 
-80 TKATL
+80 
-85 KGKFNMEIPI
+85 
-95 GSRFN
+95 
-100 LNELNYVATAFI
+100 
-112 ESADGYFYYQM
+112 
-123 ECETEGTNGN
+123 
-133 KFFGEVSSIEYIDKD
+133 
-148 LTGELTELL
+148 TGENKNDVS
-157 IPAEDEEDTEALR
+157 DE
-170 TRYLNSFDS
+170 NSGADS
-179 NPFGGNKQDYV
+179 DSTILVYDKSGMV
-190 EKTDAL
+190 TD
-196 DGVGGTVV
+196 
-204 IPVWNGGGTVK
+204 
-215 LIIIN
+215 
-220 SDFGVASS
+220 
-228 TLVKAVQEAIDPDPQ
+228 
-243 GTGSG
+243 
-248 IAPIGHTVTV
+248 
-258 VSAVGKTVSIKSRI
+258 I
-272 SFIQNFYPDDAIKKA
+272 SFIQNFYHDDAIKKA
-287 SGESELVDKVK
+287 SGENELVDKVK

-319 NQSMTDDNQGVF
+319 NQSMTDDNQVVF
-331 TQVMTVLNQIVYCQ
+331 TQVMTVLNQMVYCQ

-360 HIDCHENILGKD
+360 QIDCHENILGKD

-452 NQDKWGGMLNMI
+452 NQDKWGGMLNMV
-464 LDIPTNVL
+464 LDIPANVL

>member
-1 MYEDQTYENILDR
+1 MKKFGVIFQYELMNYIRNKSYVITTAITAL
-14 SLARVASDVDKR
+14 VAGIIMFVPNFIDI
-26 EGSVIM
+26 GSV
-32 NAIAP
+32 
-37 VSAEHADVYIQ
+37 
-48 LGNIVNNGYADTA
+48 
-61 VREFL
+61 
-66 ILRCKERGIIPYEA
+66 
-80 TKATL
+80 
-85 KGKFNMEIPI
+85 
-95 GSRFN
+95 
-100 LNELNYVATAFI
+100 
-112 ESADGYFYYQM
+112 
-123 ECETEGTNGN
+123 
-133 KFFGEVSSIEYIDKD
+133 
-148 LTGELTELL
+148 TGENKNNVS
-157 IPAEDEEDTEALR
+157 DE
-170 TRYLNSFDS
+170 NSGADS
-179 NPFGGNKQDYV
+179 DSTILVYDKSGMV
-190 EKTDAL
+190 TD
-196 DGVGGTVV
+196 
-204 IPVWNGGGTVK
+204 
-215 LIIIN
+215 
-220 SDFGVASS
+220 
-228 TLVKAVQEAIDPDPQ
+228 
-243 GTGSG
+243 
-248 IAPIGHTVTV
+248 
-258 VSAVGKTVSIKSRI
+258 I

-360 HIDCHENILGKD
+360 QIDCHENILGKD

-464 LDIPTNVL
+464 LDIPANVL

>member
-1 MYEDQTYENILDR
+1 MFVPNFIDI
-14 SLARVASDVDKR
+14 
-26 EGSVIM
+26 GSV
-32 NAIAP
+32 
-37 VSAEHADVYIQ
+37 
-48 LGNIVNNGYADTA
+48 
-61 VREFL
+61 
-66 ILRCKERGIIPYEA
+66 
-80 TKATL
+80 
-85 KGKFNMEIPI
+85 
-95 GSRFN
+95 
-100 LNELNYVATAFI
+100 
-112 ESADGYFYYQM
+112 
-123 ECETEGTNGN
+123 
-133 KFFGEVSSIEYIDKD
+133 
-148 LTGELTELL
+148 TGENKNDVS
-157 IPAEDEEDTEALR
+157 DE
-170 TRYLNSFDS
+170 NSGADS
-179 NPFGGNKQDYV
+179 DSTILVYDKSGMV
-190 EKTDAL
+190 TD
-196 DGVGGTVV
+196 
-204 IPVWNGGGTVK
+204 
-215 LIIIN
+215 
-220 SDFGVASS
+220 
-228 TLVKAVQEAIDPDPQ
+228 
-243 GTGSG
+243 
-248 IAPIGHTVTV
+248 
-258 VSAVGKTVSIKSRI
+258 I
-272 SFIQNFYPDDAIKKA
+272 SFIQNFYHDDAIKKA
-287 SGESELVDKVK
+287 SGENELVDKVK

-319 NQSMTDDNQGVF
+319 NQSMTDDNQVVF
-331 TQVMTVLNQIVYCQ
+331 TQVMTVLNQMVYCQ

-360 HIDCHENILGKD
+360 QIDCHENILGKD

-452 NQDKWGGMLNMI
+452 NQDKWGGMLNMV
-464 LDIPTNVL
+464 LDIPANVL

-524 LTNVDG
+524 LTDVDG

>member
-1 MYEDQTYENILDR
+1 MKKFGVIFQYELMNYIKNKSYVITTVIIAL
-14 SLARVASDVDKR
+14 VAGIIMFVPNFIDI
-26 EGSVIM
+26 GSV
-32 NAIAP
+32 
-37 VSAEHADVYIQ
+37 
-48 LGNIVNNGYADTA
+48 
-61 VREFL
+61 
-66 ILRCKERGIIPYEA
+66 
-80 TKATL
+80 
-85 KGKFNMEIPI
+85 
-95 GSRFN
+95 
-100 LNELNYVATAFI
+100 
-112 ESADGYFYYQM
+112 
-123 ECETEGTNGN
+123 
-133 KFFGEVSSIEYIDKD
+133 
-148 LTGELTELL
+148 TGENKNDVS
-157 IPAEDEEDTEALR
+157 DE
-170 TRYLNSFDS
+170 NSGADS
-179 NPFGGNKQDYV
+179 DSTILVYDKSGMV
-190 EKTDAL
+190 TD
-196 DGVGGTVV
+196 
-204 IPVWNGGGTVK
+204 
-215 LIIIN
+215 
-220 SDFGVASS
+220 
-228 TLVKAVQEAIDPDPQ
+228 
-243 GTGSG
+243 
-248 IAPIGHTVTV
+248 
-258 VSAVGKTVSIKSRI
+258 I
-272 SFIQNFYPDDAIKKA
+272 SFIQNFYHDDAIKRA
-287 SGESELVDKVK
+287 SGENELVDKVK

-319 NQSMTDDNQGVF
+319 NQSMTDDNQVVF
-331 TQVMTVLNQIVYCQ
+331 TQVMTVLNQMVYCQ

-360 HIDCHENILGKD
+360 QIDCHENILGKD

-452 NQDKWGGMLNMI
+452 NQDKWGGMLNMV
-464 LDIPTNVL
+464 LDIPANVL

-524 LTNVDG
+524 LTDVDG

>member
-1 MYEDQTYENILDR
+1 MKKFGVIFQYELMNYIKNKSYVITTVIIAL
-14 SLARVASDVDKR
+14 VAGIIMFVPNFIDI
-26 EGSVIM
+26 GSV
-32 NAIAP
+32 
-37 VSAEHADVYIQ
+37 
-48 LGNIVNNGYADTA
+48 
-61 VREFL
+61 
-66 ILRCKERGIIPYEA
+66 
-80 TKATL
+80 
-85 KGKFNMEIPI
+85 
-95 GSRFN
+95 
-100 LNELNYVATAFI
+100 
-112 ESADGYFYYQM
+112 
-123 ECETEGTNGN
+123 
-133 KFFGEVSSIEYIDKD
+133 
-148 LTGELTELL
+148 TGENKNDVS
-157 IPAEDEEDTEALR
+157 DE
-170 TRYLNSFDS
+170 NSGADS
-179 NPFGGNKQDYV
+179 DSTILVYDKSGMV
-190 EKTDAL
+190 TD
-196 DGVGGTVV
+196 
-204 IPVWNGGGTVK
+204 
-215 LIIIN
+215 
-220 SDFGVASS
+220 
-228 TLVKAVQEAIDPDPQ
+228 
-243 GTGSG
+243 
-248 IAPIGHTVTV
+248 
-258 VSAVGKTVSIKSRI
+258 I
-272 SFIQNFYPDDAIKKA
+272 SFIQNFYHDDAIKKA
-287 SGESELVDKVK
+287 SGENELVDKVK

-319 NQSMTDDNQGVF
+319 NQSMTDDNQVVF
-331 TQVMTVLNQIVYCQ
+331 TQVMTVLNQMVYCQ

-360 HIDCHENILGKD
+360 QIDCHENILGKD

-452 NQDKWGGMLNMI
+452 NHDKWGGMLNMV
-464 LDIPTNVL
+464 LDIPANVL

-524 LTNVDG
+524 LTDVDG

>member
-1 MYEDQTYENILDR
+1 MKKFGVIFQYELMNYIKNKSYVITTVIIAL
-14 SLARVASDVDKR
+14 VAGIIMFVPNFIDI
-26 EGSVIM
+26 GSV
-32 NAIAP
+32 
-37 VSAEHADVYIQ
+37 
-48 LGNIVNNGYADTA
+48 
-61 VREFL
+61 
-66 ILRCKERGIIPYEA
+66 
-80 TKATL
+80 
-85 KGKFNMEIPI
+85 
-95 GSRFN
+95 
-100 LNELNYVATAFI
+100 
-112 ESADGYFYYQM
+112 
-123 ECETEGTNGN
+123 
-133 KFFGEVSSIEYIDKD
+133 
-148 LTGELTELL
+148 TGENKNDVS
-157 IPAEDEEDTEALR
+157 DE
-170 TRYLNSFDS
+170 NSGADS
-179 NPFGGNKQDYV
+179 DSTILVYDKSGMV
-190 EKTDAL
+190 TD
-196 DGVGGTVV
+196 
-204 IPVWNGGGTVK
+204 
-215 LIIIN
+215 
-220 SDFGVASS
+220 
-228 TLVKAVQEAIDPDPQ
+228 
-243 GTGSG
+243 
-248 IAPIGHTVTV
+248 
-258 VSAVGKTVSIKSRI
+258 I

-287 SGESELVDKVK
+287 SGENELVDKVK

-319 NQSMTDDNQGVF
+319 NQSMTDDNQVVF
-331 TQVMTVLNQIVYCQ
+331 TQVMTVLNQMVYCQ

-360 HIDCHENILGKD
+360 QIDCHENILGKD

-452 NQDKWGGMLNMI
+452 NQDKWGGMLNMV
-464 LDIPTNVL
+464 LDIPANVL

-524 LTNVDG
+524 LTDVDG
-530 IMIKV
+530 IMIKI

>member
-1 MYEDQTYENILDR
+1 MKKFGVIFQYELMNYIKNKSYVITTVIIAL
-14 SLARVASDVDKR
+14 VAGIIMFVPNFIDI
-26 EGSVIM
+26 GSV
-32 NAIAP
+32 
-37 VSAEHADVYIQ
+37 
-48 LGNIVNNGYADTA
+48 
-61 VREFL
+61 
-66 ILRCKERGIIPYEA
+66 
-80 TKATL
+80 
-85 KGKFNMEIPI
+85 
-95 GSRFN
+95 
-100 LNELNYVATAFI
+100 
-112 ESADGYFYYQM
+112 
-123 ECETEGTNGN
+123 
-133 KFFGEVSSIEYIDKD
+133 
-148 LTGELTELL
+148 TGENKNDVS
-157 IPAEDEEDTEALR
+157 DE
-170 TRYLNSFDS
+170 NSGADS
-179 NPFGGNKQDYV
+179 DSTILVYDKSGMV
-190 EKTDAL
+190 TD
-196 DGVGGTVV
+196 
-204 IPVWNGGGTVK
+204 
-215 LIIIN
+215 
-220 SDFGVASS
+220 
-228 TLVKAVQEAIDPDPQ
+228 
-243 GTGSG
+243 
-248 IAPIGHTVTV
+248 
-258 VSAVGKTVSIKSRI
+258 I

-287 SGESELVDKVK
+287 SGENELVDKVK

-319 NQSMTDDNQGVF
+319 NQSMTDDNQVVF
-331 TQVMTVLNQIVYCQ
+331 TQVMTVLNQMVYCQ

-360 HIDCHENILGKD
+360 QIDCHENILGKD

-452 NQDKWGGMLNMI
+452 NQDKWGGMLNMVH
-464 LDIPTNVL
+464 DIPANVL

-524 LTNVDG
+524 LTDVDG

>member
-1 MYEDQTYENILDR
+1 MKKFGVIFQYELMNYIKNKSYVITTVIIAL
-14 SLARVASDVDKR
+14 VAGIIMFVPNFIDI
-26 EGSVIM
+26 GSV
-32 NAIAP
+32 
-37 VSAEHADVYIQ
+37 
-48 LGNIVNNGYADTA
+48 
-61 VREFL
+61 
-66 ILRCKERGIIPYEA
+66 
-80 TKATL
+80 
-85 KGKFNMEIPI
+85 
-95 GSRFN
+95 
-100 LNELNYVATAFI
+100 
-112 ESADGYFYYQM
+112 
-123 ECETEGTNGN
+123 
-133 KFFGEVSSIEYIDKD
+133 
-148 LTGELTELL
+148 TGENKNDVS
-157 IPAEDEEDTEALR
+157 DE
-170 TRYLNSFDS
+170 NSGADS
-179 NPFGGNKQDYV
+179 DSTILVYDKSGMV
-190 EKTDAL
+190 TD
-196 DGVGGTVV
+196 
-204 IPVWNGGGTVK
+204 
-215 LIIIN
+215 
-220 SDFGVASS
+220 
-228 TLVKAVQEAIDPDPQ
+228 
-243 GTGSG
+243 
-248 IAPIGHTVTV
+248 
-258 VSAVGKTVSIKSRI
+258 I
-272 SFIQNFYPDDAIKKA
+272 SFIQNFYHDDAIKKA
-287 SGESELVDKVK
+287 SGENELVDKVK

-319 NQSMTDDNQGVF
+319 NQSMTDDNQVVF
-331 TQVMTVLNQIVYCQ
+331 TQMMTVLNQMVYCQ

-360 HIDCHENILGKD
+360 QIDCHENILGKD

-383 VMIIFMIIIM
+383 VMVIFMIIIM

-452 NQDKWGGMLNMI
+452 NQDKWGGMLNMV
-464 LDIPTNVL
+464 LDIPANVL

-524 LTNVDG
+524 LTDVDG

>member
-1 MYEDQTYENILDR
+1 MKKFGVIFQYELMNYIKNKSYVITTVIIAL
-14 SLARVASDVDKR
+14 VAGIIMFVPNFIDI
-26 EGSVIM
+26 GSV
-32 NAIAP
+32 
-37 VSAEHADVYIQ
+37 
-48 LGNIVNNGYADTA
+48 
-61 VREFL
+61 
-66 ILRCKERGIIPYEA
+66 
-80 TKATL
+80 
-85 KGKFNMEIPI
+85 
-95 GSRFN
+95 
-100 LNELNYVATAFI
+100 
-112 ESADGYFYYQM
+112 
-123 ECETEGTNGN
+123 
-133 KFFGEVSSIEYIDKD
+133 
-148 LTGELTELL
+148 TGENKNNVS
-157 IPAEDEEDTEALR
+157 DE
-170 TRYLNSFDS
+170 NSGADS
-179 NPFGGNKQDYV
+179 DSTILVYDKSGMV
-190 EKTDAL
+190 TD
-196 DGVGGTVV
+196 
-204 IPVWNGGGTVK
+204 
-215 LIIIN
+215 
-220 SDFGVASS
+220 
-228 TLVKAVQEAIDPDPQ
+228 
-243 GTGSG
+243 
-248 IAPIGHTVTV
+248 
-258 VSAVGKTVSIKSRI
+258 I

-360 HIDCHENILGKD
+360 QIDCHENILGKD

-524 LTNVDG
+524 LTDVDG

>member
-1 MYEDQTYENILDR
+1 MKKFGVIFQYELMNYIKNKSYVITTVIIVL
-14 SLARVASDVDKR
+14 VAGIIMFVPNFIDI
-26 EGSVIM
+26 GSV
-32 NAIAP
+32 
-37 VSAEHADVYIQ
+37 
-48 LGNIVNNGYADTA
+48 
-61 VREFL
+61 
-66 ILRCKERGIIPYEA
+66 
-80 TKATL
+80 
-85 KGKFNMEIPI
+85 
-95 GSRFN
+95 
-100 LNELNYVATAFI
+100 
-112 ESADGYFYYQM
+112 
-123 ECETEGTNGN
+123 
-133 KFFGEVSSIEYIDKD
+133 
-148 LTGELTELL
+148 TGENKNDVS
-157 IPAEDEEDTEALR
+157 DE
-170 TRYLNSFDS
+170 NSGADS
-179 NPFGGNKQDYV
+179 DSTILVYDKSGMV
-190 EKTDAL
+190 TD
-196 DGVGGTVV
+196 
-204 IPVWNGGGTVK
+204 
-215 LIIIN
+215 
-220 SDFGVASS
+220 
-228 TLVKAVQEAIDPDPQ
+228 
-243 GTGSG
+243 
-248 IAPIGHTVTV
+248 
-258 VSAVGKTVSIKSRI
+258 I
-272 SFIQNFYPDDAIKKA
+272 SFIQNFYHDDAIKKA
-287 SGESELVDKVK
+287 SGENELVDKVK

-319 NQSMTDDNQGVF
+319 NQSMTDDNQVVF
-331 TQVMTVLNQIVYCQ
+331 TQVMTVLNQMVYCQ

-360 HIDCHENILGKD
+360 QIDCHENILGKD

-464 LDIPTNVL
+464 LDIPANVL

-524 LTNVDG
+524 LTDVDG

>member
-1 MYEDQTYENILDR
+1 MNYIKNKSYVITTVIIAL
-14 SLARVASDVDKR
+14 VAGIIMFVPNFIDI
-26 EGSVIM
+26 GSV
-32 NAIAP
+32 
-37 VSAEHADVYIQ
+37 
-48 LGNIVNNGYADTA
+48 
-61 VREFL
+61 
-66 ILRCKERGIIPYEA
+66 
-80 TKATL
+80 
-85 KGKFNMEIPI
+85 
-95 GSRFN
+95 
-100 LNELNYVATAFI
+100 
-112 ESADGYFYYQM
+112 
-123 ECETEGTNGN
+123 
-133 KFFGEVSSIEYIDKD
+133 
-148 LTGELTELL
+148 TGENKNDVS
-157 IPAEDEEDTEALR
+157 DE
-170 TRYLNSFDS
+170 NSGADS
-179 NPFGGNKQDYV
+179 DSTILVYDKSGMV
-190 EKTDAL
+190 TD
-196 DGVGGTVV
+196 
-204 IPVWNGGGTVK
+204 
-215 LIIIN
+215 
-220 SDFGVASS
+220 
-228 TLVKAVQEAIDPDPQ
+228 
-243 GTGSG
+243 
-248 IAPIGHTVTV
+248 
-258 VSAVGKTVSIKSRI
+258 I
-272 SFIQNFYPDDAIKKA
+272 SFIQNFYHDDAIKKA
-287 SGESELVDKVK
+287 SGENELVDKVK

-319 NQSMTDDNQGVF
+319 NQSMTDDNQVVF
-331 TQVMTVLNQIVYCQ
+331 TQVMTVLNQMVYCQ

-360 HIDCHENILGKD
+360 QIDCHENILGKD

-452 NQDKWGGMLNMI
+452 NQDKWGGMLNMV
-464 LDIPTNVL
+464 LDIPANVL

-524 LTNVDG
+524 LTDVDG

>member
-1 MYEDQTYENILDR
+1 MKKFGVIFQYELMNYIKNKSYVITTVIIAL
-14 SLARVASDVDKR
+14 VAGIIMFVPNFIDI
-26 EGSVIM
+26 GSV
-32 NAIAP
+32 
-37 VSAEHADVYIQ
+37 
-48 LGNIVNNGYADTA
+48 
-61 VREFL
+61 
-66 ILRCKERGIIPYEA
+66 
-80 TKATL
+80 
-85 KGKFNMEIPI
+85 
-95 GSRFN
+95 
-100 LNELNYVATAFI
+100 
-112 ESADGYFYYQM
+112 
-123 ECETEGTNGN
+123 
-133 KFFGEVSSIEYIDKD
+133 
-148 LTGELTELL
+148 TGENKNDVS
-157 IPAEDEEDTEALR
+157 DE
-170 TRYLNSFDS
+170 NSGADS
-179 NPFGGNKQDYV
+179 DSTILVYDKSGMV
-190 EKTDAL
+190 TD
-196 DGVGGTVV
+196 
-204 IPVWNGGGTVK
+204 
-215 LIIIN
+215 
-220 SDFGVASS
+220 
-228 TLVKAVQEAIDPDPQ
+228 
-243 GTGSG
+243 
-248 IAPIGHTVTV
+248 
-258 VSAVGKTVSIKSRI
+258 I
-272 SFIQNFYPDDAIKKA
+272 SFIQNFYHDDAIKKA
-287 SGESELVDKVK
+287 SGENELVDKVK

-319 NQSMTDDNQGVF
+319 NQSMTDDNQVVF
-331 TQVMTVLNQIVYCQ
+331 TQMMTVLNQMVYCQ

-360 HIDCHENILGKD
+360 QIDCHENILGKD

-452 NQDKWGGMLNMI
+452 NQDKWGGMLNMV
-464 LDIPTNVL
+464 LDIPANVL

>member
-1 MYEDQTYENILDR
+1 MKKFGVIFQYELMNYIKNKSYVITTVIIAL
-14 SLARVASDVDKR
+14 VAGIIMFVPNFIDI
-26 EGSVIM
+26 GSV
-32 NAIAP
+32 
-37 VSAEHADVYIQ
+37 
-48 LGNIVNNGYADTA
+48 
-61 VREFL
+61 
-66 ILRCKERGIIPYEA
+66 
-80 TKATL
+80 
-85 KGKFNMEIPI
+85 
-95 GSRFN
+95 
-100 LNELNYVATAFI
+100 
-112 ESADGYFYYQM
+112 
-123 ECETEGTNGN
+123 
-133 KFFGEVSSIEYIDKD
+133 
-148 LTGELTELL
+148 TGENKNDVS
-157 IPAEDEEDTEALR
+157 DEKSGA
-170 TRYLNSFDS
+170 DS
-179 NPFGGNKQDYV
+179 DSTILVYDKSGMV
-190 EKTDAL
+190 TD
-196 DGVGGTVV
+196 
-204 IPVWNGGGTVK
+204 
-215 LIIIN
+215 
-220 SDFGVASS
+220 
-228 TLVKAVQEAIDPDPQ
+228 
-243 GTGSG
+243 
-248 IAPIGHTVTV
+248 
-258 VSAVGKTVSIKSRI
+258 I
-272 SFIQNFYPDDAIKKA
+272 SFIQNFYHDDAIKKA
-287 SGESELVDKVK
+287 SGENELVDKVK

-319 NQSMTDDNQGVF
+319 NQSMTDDNQVVF
-331 TQVMTVLNQIVYCQ
+331 TQVMTVLNQMVYCQ

-360 HIDCHENILGKD
+360 QIDCHENILGKD

-452 NQDKWGGMLNMI
+452 NQDKWGGMLNMV
-464 LDIPTNVL
+464 LDIPANVL

>member
-1 MYEDQTYENILDR
+1 MKKFGVIFQYELMNYIKNKSYVITTVIIAL
-14 SLARVASDVDKR
+14 VAGIIMFVPNFIDI
-26 EGSVIM
+26 GSV
-32 NAIAP
+32 
-37 VSAEHADVYIQ
+37 
-48 LGNIVNNGYADTA
+48 
-61 VREFL
+61 
-66 ILRCKERGIIPYEA
+66 
-80 TKATL
+80 
-85 KGKFNMEIPI
+85 
-95 GSRFN
+95 
-100 LNELNYVATAFI
+100 
-112 ESADGYFYYQM
+112 
-123 ECETEGTNGN
+123 
-133 KFFGEVSSIEYIDKD
+133 
-148 LTGELTELL
+148 TGENKNDVS
-157 IPAEDEEDTEALR
+157 DE
-170 TRYLNSFDS
+170 NSGADS
-179 NPFGGNKQDYV
+179 DSTILVYDKSGMV
-190 EKTDAL
+190 TD
-196 DGVGGTVV
+196 
-204 IPVWNGGGTVK
+204 
-215 LIIIN
+215 
-220 SDFGVASS
+220 
-228 TLVKAVQEAIDPDPQ
+228 
-243 GTGSG
+243 
-248 IAPIGHTVTV
+248 
-258 VSAVGKTVSIKSRI
+258 I
-272 SFIQNFYPDDAIKKA
+272 SFIQNFYHDDAIKKA
-287 SGESELVDKVK
+287 SGENELVDKVK

-319 NQSMTDDNQGVF
+319 NQSMTDDNQVVF
-331 TQVMTVLNQIVYCQ
+331 TQVMTVLNQMVYCQ

-360 HIDCHENILGKD
+360 QIDCHENILGKD

-464 LDIPTNVL
+464 LDIPANVL

-502 INKSAGGVQMV
+502 INKSAGSVQMV

-524 LTNVDG
+524 LTDVDG

>member
-1 MYEDQTYENILDR
+1 MKKFGVIFQYELMNYIKNKSYVITTVIIAL
-14 SLARVASDVDKR
+14 VAGIIMFVPNFIDI
-26 EGSVIM
+26 GSV
-32 NAIAP
+32 
-37 VSAEHADVYIQ
+37 
-48 LGNIVNNGYADTA
+48 
-61 VREFL
+61 
-66 ILRCKERGIIPYEA
+66 
-80 TKATL
+80 
-85 KGKFNMEIPI
+85 
-95 GSRFN
+95 
-100 LNELNYVATAFI
+100 
-112 ESADGYFYYQM
+112 
-123 ECETEGTNGN
+123 
-133 KFFGEVSSIEYIDKD
+133 
-148 LTGELTELL
+148 TGENKNDVS
-157 IPAEDEEDTEALR
+157 DE
-170 TRYLNSFDS
+170 NSGADS
-179 NPFGGNKQDYV
+179 DSTILVYDKSGMV
-190 EKTDAL
+190 TD
-196 DGVGGTVV
+196 
-204 IPVWNGGGTVK
+204 
-215 LIIIN
+215 
-220 SDFGVASS
+220 
-228 TLVKAVQEAIDPDPQ
+228 
-243 GTGSG
+243 
-248 IAPIGHTVTV
+248 
-258 VSAVGKTVSIKSRI
+258 I
-272 SFIQNFYPDDAIKKA
+272 SFIQNFYHDDAIKKT
-287 SGESELVDKVK
+287 SGENELVDKVK

-319 NQSMTDDNQGVF
+319 NQSMTDDNQVVF
-331 TQVMTVLNQIVYCQ
+331 TQVMTVLNQMVYCQ

-360 HIDCHENILGKD
+360 QIDCHENILGKD

-452 NQDKWGGMLNMI
+452 NQDKWGGMLNMV
-464 LDIPTNVL
+464 LDIPAKVL

-524 LTNVDG
+524 LTDVDG

>member
-1 MYEDQTYENILDR
+1 MKKFGVIFQYELMNYIKNKSYVITTVIIAL
-14 SLARVASDVDKR
+14 VAGIIMFVPNFIDI
-26 EGSVIM
+26 GSV
-32 NAIAP
+32 
-37 VSAEHADVYIQ
+37 
-48 LGNIVNNGYADTA
+48 
-61 VREFL
+61 
-66 ILRCKERGIIPYEA
+66 
-80 TKATL
+80 
-85 KGKFNMEIPI
+85 
-95 GSRFN
+95 
-100 LNELNYVATAFI
+100 
-112 ESADGYFYYQM
+112 
-123 ECETEGTNGN
+123 
-133 KFFGEVSSIEYIDKD
+133 
-148 LTGELTELL
+148 TGENKNDVS
-157 IPAEDEEDTEALR
+157 DENLGA
-170 TRYLNSFDS
+170 DS
-179 NPFGGNKQDYV
+179 DSTILVYDKSGMV
-190 EKTDAL
+190 TD
-196 DGVGGTVV
+196 
-204 IPVWNGGGTVK
+204 
-215 LIIIN
+215 
-220 SDFGVASS
+220 
-228 TLVKAVQEAIDPDPQ
+228 
-243 GTGSG
+243 
-248 IAPIGHTVTV
+248 
-258 VSAVGKTVSIKSRI
+258 I
-272 SFIQNFYPDDAIKKA
+272 SFIQNFYHDDAIKKA
-287 SGESELVDKVK
+287 SGENELVDKVK

-319 NQSMTDDNQGVF
+319 NQSMTDDNQVVF
-331 TQVMTVLNQIVYCQ
+331 TQVMTVLNQMVYCQ

-360 HIDCHENILGKD
+360 QIDCHENILGKD

-452 NQDKWGGMLNMI
+452 NQDKWGGMLNMV
-464 LDIPTNVL
+464 LDIPANVL

-524 LTNVDG
+524 LTDVDG